1 MNSEVAVLQGK
12 LDAME
17 KAIYNLIKSESE
29 KDDEVERLRA
39 RDFFCVYCRQVFSGS
54 ESADTLKAHVAVCPE
69 HPLSK
74 ANAEVE
80 RLKGELAETQ
90 RKYDRLV
97 LNCSDLL
104 LTSRQEGIND
114 VIEKVL
120 FYTRTEW
127 DEFESECF
135 NLRKDHADVERELH
149 GARANG
155 TFRSQID

>member
-1 MNSEVAVLQGK
+1 MWDRESAVECARLAQQEC
-12 LDAME
+12 AQ
-17 KAIYNLIKSESE
+17 
-29 KDDEVERLRA
+29 EVERLRA
-39 RDFFCVYCRQVFSGS
+39 RDFFCVYCGQVFSGS

-80 RLKGELAETQ
+80 RLKKEKSEDVA
-90 RKYDRLV
+90 
-97 LNCSDLL
+97 CF

-127 DEFESECF
+127 DDLSGNHASYKRKEMEEF
-135 NLRKDHADVERELH
+135 
-149 GARANG
+149 
-155 TFRSQID
+155 FRSMKVQPEVE